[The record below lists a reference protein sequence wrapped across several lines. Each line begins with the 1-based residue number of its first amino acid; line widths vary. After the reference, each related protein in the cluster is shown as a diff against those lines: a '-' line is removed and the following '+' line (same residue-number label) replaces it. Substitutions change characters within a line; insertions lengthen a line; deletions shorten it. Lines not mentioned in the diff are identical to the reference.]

1 MSYYNL
7 SSQETLEKL
16 ESSENGLS
24 QNEVDIRLQ
33 KVGLNE
39 VTVKSTPLWKRLL
52 SPFLDAF
59 MLVLVF
65 AAVISF
71 FHGDNLDAI
80 IIVVIV
86 AINAIISYV
95 QDFST
100 ERILRELKKTSEQI
114 VEVIRDGATAQVNK
128 RFLVPGDI
136 VLLSEG
142 DKIPA
147 DGRIIS
153 SNSVRVNE
161 SLLTGESKPM
171 SKNSD
176 TLEEEDL
183 QAYEQANMLFQGAFI
198 ISGNLRMA
206 VTATGGDTE
215 FGKLAELSS
224 NITSESPVQA
234 KINRLVFQ
242 IIIAAIIL
250 AIVAFGLS
258 MWRGMDLLESLKFVM
273 ALSVSV
279 VPEGLPIAIS
289 IILALGMR
297 RMAQYKALVRNLRA
311 IETVGVITTIAT
323 DKTGTLTEN
332 RLTLQKTFTFK

>member
-161 SLLTGESKPM
+161 SLLQVK
-171 SKNSD
+171 
-176 TLEEEDL
+176 
-183 QAYEQANMLFQGAFI
+183 
-198 ISGNLRMA
+198 
-206 VTATGGDTE
+206 
-215 FGKLAELSS
+215 
-224 NITSESPVQA
+224 
-234 KINRLVFQ
+234 
-242 IIIAAIIL
+242 
-250 AIVAFGLS
+250 
-258 MWRGMDLLESLKFVM
+258 
-273 ALSVSV
+273 VSRCQR
-279 VPEGLPIAIS
+279 IAIRS
-289 IILALGMR
+289 KKKIC
-297 RMAQYKALVRNLRA
+297 KPTNKP
-311 IETVGVITTIAT
+311 TC
-323 DKTGTLTEN
+323 
-332 RLTLQKTFTFK
+332 FFKGHL